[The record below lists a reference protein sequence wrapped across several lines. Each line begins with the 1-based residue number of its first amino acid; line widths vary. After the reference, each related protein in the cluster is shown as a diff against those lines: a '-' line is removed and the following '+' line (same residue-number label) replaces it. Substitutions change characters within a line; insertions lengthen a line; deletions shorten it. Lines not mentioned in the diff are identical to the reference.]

1 MKFQD
6 DISNMNTYIIIIYL
20 FLLFI
25 LVSQIRSIKHYNK
38 ILNTHLKYIYN
49 ILKFAKSHGLL
60 ITTQDDTKKRK

>member
-1 MKFQD
+1 MVNEPF
-6 DISNMNTYIIIIYL
+6 IIL
-20 FLLFI
+20 LLLLLFI
-25 LVSQIRSIKHYNK
+25 LVSQIRSIKQYNK